1 MVSGAKTR
9 FSWHIHAS
17 YSGDREL
24 MAVEVRPQIGGIM
37 NWRFAVPATT
47 ELTTWGVAQSG
58 NRQVTPPKRALV
70 ERKQAV
76 LGNREVLLYGAADR
90 LSEGL
95 AACVVFRKEA
105 MPPFVAF
112 GVEDV
117 ADHPGACTMERI
129 TFVLPGEE
137 MRPAGEA
144 T

>member
-17 YSGDREL
+17 YAGDREL
-24 MAVEVRPQIGGIM
+24 MAVEVRPQIGGVM
-37 NWRFAVPATT
+37 NWRFAVPTATT
-47 ELTTWGVAQSG
+47 LTAWGLMQTGSG
-58 NRQVTPPKRALV
+58 RVKPPKRALV
-70 ERKQAV
+70 ESKKAV

-90 LSEGL
+90 LSEGM

-112 GVEDV
+112 GVEEV
-117 ADHPGACTMERI
+117 TDHPGACTMERI

-137 MRPAGEA
+137 MRPAEEG